1 MKERRKYVLGVAG
14 LTVLLLILVI
24 SGIYFAVGKINSAME
39 ERDSLTNTQTLEEP
53 KEIDR
58 IKHYVDS
65 YDNVIRRILKHSETL
80 EGDNLLREIELSKI
94 QKAELDVELLSDD
107 IMLNSVAYSDIENF
121 RLKSDEFLTVLEK
134 LARKEKIPL
143 EDSKVAS
150 EWWKELTSILDSYYT
165 KEEKAERLN

>member
-1 MKERRKYVLGVAG
+1 MKEKVKLFLGM
-14 LTVLLLILVI
+14 LFKILVSLAI
-24 SGIYFAVGKINSAME
+24 IIGAFLLVKELKTNKIE
-39 ERDSLTNTQTLEEP
+39 NTQTIEEP
-53 KEIDR
+53 KELER
-58 IKHYVDS
+58 VKYYVDS
-65 YDNVIRRILKHSETL
+65 YDIAVKRILKYSETL

-134 LARKEKIPL
+134 LAKKEKIPL

-150 EWWKELTSILDSYYT
+150 EWWEELTSILDSYYT
-165 KEEKAERLN
+165 KEEKANRLR